1 MPLLLPVPLALLVS
15 AVLLVPPAAVSDWA
29 CSAVIK
35 LCMNCW
41 NAAPTVVAS
50 ELEELL
56 ESVPEVEDVLLEDG
70 SVLDVAEVLST
81 PADCSAS
88 MTAAMSPPP
97 GGGGGAWPVEFVEPL
112 SLLELVDWDELKY
125 KDGSH

>member
-1 MPLLLPVPLALLVS
+1 
-15 AVLLVPPAAVSDWA
+15 
-29 CSAVIK
+29 
-35 LCMNCW
+35 MNCW
-41 NAAPTVVAS
+41 NAVPTVVAS

-56 ESVPEVEDVLLEDG
+56 ESVPEVEDVLLEDE